1 MVGQRLLTQLRTK
14 NFFTSYGIITKT
26 ADNQTLFINQFNASP
41 IEFLETLIDQILIHY
56 NDTYV
61 RYLSEPEKELYMICA
76 EKWYQLYELVLANI
90 RLPLDGKIKSKTVVR
105 WLSPLRGVGF
115 AIKNDECFLVDRNHT
130 KCDSKTHTDGLV
142 MCRHFDT
149 CGFISRCSDKMAH
162 HRCTGNRR
170 FERHH
175 IDPTRSFEYKRAY
188 VMKIVRDAVKLKPF
202 TNSRLA
208 IFPDRRRSHQI
219 PPRHN
224 IRALARQNQQ
234 NQQDDD
240 PIIVDLENEDEAN
253 RDDDV
258 HIEEIFPPMHRK

>member
-1 MVGQRLLTQLRTK
+1 MVGQRMLTQLKSK
-14 NFFTSYGIITKT
+14 NLFKSYEIITKT
-26 ADNQTLFINQFNASP
+26 ADNQALFINQFNASP
-41 IEFLETLIDQILIHY
+41 IDFLDSLIDQILIHY
-56 NDTYV
+56 NDTFV
-61 RYLSEPEKELYMICA
+61 RHLTEPGKELYRICA
-76 EKWYQLYELVLANI
+76 DKWYQLYELVLASI
-90 RLPLDGKIKSKTVVR
+90 RIPLDGKVKSKQVVR
-105 WLSPLRGVGF
+105 WLSF
-115 AIKNDECFLVDRNHT
+115 AGIAIGNDECFLADRSHT